1 MSKEPMPLENLPEY
15 LKNLKAEGR
24 TNGSPVVGTGQI
36 IVENSS
42 TNWIRNLAFAVMLC
56 LFVGTS
62 SMIAYNQMSTKNL
75 TVTLTASNASPEL
88 ISKLINDGG
97 GQVVSVKQ
105 NEDNSYEV
113 KIATKK
119 SKKSFLDFLKRN
131 KDVKNAQLESD
142 Q

>member
-42 TNWIRNLAFAVMLC
+42 TNWIRNLAFAVMLF

-119 SKKSFLDFLKRN
+119 SKKFFLDFLKRN